1 MVQTL
6 KTKGNAALKEKLKKQ
21 AGFTLVELLIVVAII
36 AILAAVAIPAYATQM
51 EKSREAVDASN
62 ARAANSMASADYLL
76 NGYKTAATYSFSLT
90 AEGNIQISD
99 VTGVTGGPTYPGG
112 TAIAPQSNACEGTA
126 LTVVVEPNGVL
137 GENSWVNK
145 LSHTTTPPAT
155 T

>member
-51 EKSREAVDASN
+51 ERSREAVDASN
-62 ARAANSMASADYLL
+62 ARAANSMAAADYLL
-76 NGYKTAATYSFSLT
+76 NGYTTAATYSFSMT
-90 AEGNIQISD
+90 AEGNIQISG

-112 TAIAPQSNACEGTA
+112 TAIAAQSAACSGTA
-126 LTVVVEPNGVL
+126 LTVVVNPNGVL
-137 GENSWVNK
+137 GANSWVD
-145 LSHTTTPPAT
+145 LLP
-155 T
+155 

>member
-36 AILAAVAIPAYATQM
+36 AILAAVAIPAYASQM

-76 NGYKTAATYSFSLT
+76 QGYTEDITYSFAKT
-90 AEGNIQISD
+90 DEGNIEISGAKD
-99 VTGVTGGPTYPGG
+99 SSG
-112 TAIAPQSNACEGTA
+112 TATSVTYTTSGSTISKGESTKCSMA
-126 LTVVVEPNGVL
+126 LTVVVKKNGVL
-137 GENSWVNK
+137 GENSWVK
-145 LSHTTTPPAT
+145 ALT
-155 T
+155 

>member
-36 AILAAVAIPAYATQM
+36 AILAAVAIPAYASQM

-76 NGYKTAATYSFSLT
+76 QGYKNEVTYEFAKT
-90 AEGNIQISD
+90 AEGNIEISKVT
-99 VTGVTGGPTYPGG
+99 VTGTDKAATYTTSG
-112 TAIAPQSNACEGTA
+112 TTISKGESTKCNMA
-126 LTVVVEPNGVL
+126 LTVVVKGNGVL
-137 GENSWVNK
+137 GENSWVK
-145 LSHTTTPPAT
+145 ALT
-155 T
+155 